1 MSERERLSEE
11 YDCDVV
17 GCRVRVDVLK
27 VTLRGAPGGA
37 GPVPFG
43 TAFRMKGCDGNAECH
58 IFSGPWAFESP
69 LPTRCPYHA
78 NLNRGGSRKPSL

>member
-11 YDCDVV
+11 YDCDIV

-27 VTLRGAPGGA
+27 GA

-43 TAFRMKGCDGNAECH
+43 TAFQMKGCDGNAECH

>member
-43 TAFRMKGCDGNAECH
+43 TAFQMKGCDGNAECH
-58 IFSGPWAFESP
+58 IFSGPRAF
-69 LPTRCPYHA
+69 
-78 NLNRGGSRKPSL
+78 

>member
-43 TAFRMKGCDGNAECH
+43 TAFQMKGCDGNATY
-58 IFSGPWAFESP
+58 SP
-69 LPTRCPYHA
+69 VPGRL
-78 NLNRGGSRKPSL
+78 SLRFRPGARTMPI